1 MKYRIK
7 EERDGWGSVYYPQYK
22 RLLFWHYFSKN
33 LSEDYYFCY
42 LEDAKDWLKKR
53 MTKTTIR
60 IHEI

>member
-22 RLLFWHYFSKN
+22 RLLFWHYFSKDLCN
-33 LSEDYYFCY
+33 GFYFLK
-42 LEDAKDWLKKR
+42 LEDAKDWLEKV
-53 MTKTTIR
+53 MTKTTIK